1 MNPSGYLSWA
11 SHAGMAQVPWNVFT
25 FVTIWSWQLTPVIMW
40 KYNCI
45 VIGWWCVDGRCGN
58 GIVVV
63 MGPGSGHDGGDGD
76 RGDGDGDDA
85 PQSPALLSDIRV

>member
-1 MNPSGYLSWA
+1 
-11 SHAGMAQVPWNVFT
+11 
-25 FVTIWSWQLTPVIMW
+25 
-40 KYNCI
+40 
-45 VIGWWCVDGRCGN
+45 
-58 GIVVV
+58 